1 MHIWDGH
8 GDLLEEWSL
17 RIHLW
22 MGASDMLAGIIG
34 VKQRMKEAHAFMN
47 TGVLDQGVAHQNG

>member
-1 MHIWDGH
+1 MEALLMHIWDGR

-47 TGVLDQGVAHQNG
+47 TGIHV